1 MFMTQAESFILSGF
15 SGSSAIARFF
25 LKKPFALVLI
35 LLILTCHRSS
45 AVVVLDSNALDI
57 RNDLQLIG
65 IAIHNYSDTYGH
77 LPRDITDSSG
87 SPLLSWRVALL
98 PYLNQEALYNQFD
111 LTSAWDTAPNAA
123 LVDLMPDVLRG
134 PLDSPS
140 SIYTHYVRSSGAGTL
155 LDGNN
160 DLKLPRDIPDGTSN
174 TLLVGEFAGS
184 MIPWTAPSD
193 LEITKPVPALG
204 TPGFFAGEA
213 GDGAA
218 FLFADGS
225 VHFLSPDNDSDT
237 LYSLFIRNDGAVTS
251 YSEEKLVSPVPDTG
265 SSGLQLSAA
274 TVLLLLLAR
283 RVARSMEKNE
293 TAGCADCI

>member
-1 MFMTQAESFILSGF
+1 
-15 SGSSAIARFF
+15 
-25 LKKPFALVLI
+25 
-35 LLILTCHRSS
+35 
-45 AVVVLDSNALDI
+45 VVLDSNALDI
-57 RNDLQLIG
+57 KNDLQLIG
-65 IAIHNYSDTYGH
+65 IAIHNYNDANGS

-87 SPLLSWRVALL
+87 TPLLSWRVALL
-98 PYLNQEALYNQFD
+98 PYLNEQSLFDQFD
-111 LTSAWDTAPNAA
+111 LSSAWNVGPNAA
-123 LVDLMPDVLRG
+123 LIDLMPDVLRG

-140 SIYTHYVRSSGAGTL
+140 SIFTHYVRGSGAGTL

-160 DLKLPRDIPDGTSN
+160 DLNLPRDVPDGTSN

-184 MIPWTAPSD
+184 SIPWTAPSD

-204 TPGFFAGEA
+204 TAGFFAGQA

-251 YSEEKLVSPVPDTG
+251 YLEEKVVDPVPDTG
-265 SSGLQLSAA
+265 NSSLQLGAA
-274 TVLLLLLAR
+274 VILLFKIAR
-283 RVARSMEKNE
+283 RRAVR
-293 TAGCADCI
+293 